1 MEFPQILRI
10 AAATPTEGVRGGDV
24 AAVAAVDVTADADDF
39 LVREAVLGG
48 DIAGEDGAAV
58 ARE

>member
-1 MEFPQILRI
+1 
-10 AAATPTEGVRGGDV
+10 V